1 MKTKLRHVVNWRLS
15 SMFSFS
21 IEPTNSNLYLRS
33 WWRGTGICDCN
44 FQFNVLHIDRYHLIF
59 ALSSIEF
66 RIYLHQQQYKVRLV
80 WMHKKGRVC
89 ALFIAKQI
97 FFEKSYEVLL
107 AWELDPFLQ
116 QRAWFFLKS
125 AINKV
130 SVSIPKA

>member
-1 MKTKLRHVVNWRLS
+1 
-15 SMFSFS
+15 
-21 IEPTNSNLYLRS
+21 
-33 WWRGTGICDCN
+33 
-44 FQFNVLHIDRYHLIF
+44 
-59 ALSSIEF
+59 
-66 RIYLHQQQYKVRLV
+66 
-80 WMHKKGRVC
+80 MHKKGRVC